1 MSQTDVERSTR
12 LSGTLFDEVLLPLA
26 GARKAVSAA
35 PYFPKWRDAQA
46 STYFEPSDI
55 TSMAAA
61 DFEFPGGGTPEG
73 LIEALATYWLAQ
85 GDTAL
90 AASAPQLR
98 AIAAALRDESVD
110 DDGSV
115 DIFCYTLF

>member
-12 LSGTLFDEVLLPLA
+12 LSGTLFDEALLPLA
-26 GARKAVSAA
+26 VARKVAGAA

-46 STYFEPSDI
+46 STYFAPSDI

-73 LIEALATYWLAQ
+73 LIEALARAEGVAA
-85 GDTAL
+85 GDRGRRGVAVRRR
-90 AASAPQLR
+90 APVR
-98 AIAAALRDESVD
+98 PGAVD
-110 DDGSV
+110 
-115 DIFCYTLF
+115 